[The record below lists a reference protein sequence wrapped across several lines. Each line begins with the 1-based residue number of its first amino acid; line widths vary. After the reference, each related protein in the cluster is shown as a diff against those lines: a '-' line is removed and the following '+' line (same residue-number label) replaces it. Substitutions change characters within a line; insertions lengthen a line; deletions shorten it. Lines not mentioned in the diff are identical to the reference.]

1 MSDKEHNEIPDSR
14 EERLASL
21 YDTDSSAEGLS
32 SEYTLFTRIRD
43 VTNRY
48 SFCDTIAVGGM
59 KTISR
64 VHDSKAD
71 RYVAMATLHEETQE
85 EWFEPFLREACL
97 TARLEHPNI
106 ISIYNIGV
114 NDAGRPFFTMELKVG
129 DSLAGILK
137 KLKARDA
144 DYRERYPLE
153 VLLDIFVKICDA
165 VAYAHSQGVL
175 HLDLKPGN
183 IQVAPF
189 GEVKVCDWGL
199 GCIVDEEVI
208 GEDPLRM
215 HPDLLNAATAFGEI
229 RGTPGFMA
237 PEQIKGSFPYTG
249 QTDVY
254 ALGTI
259 LFSLLAHV
267 PPFFGNN
274 EQIMAKTLEGATR
287 HIPHTAPTSLVAAVH
302 QAMAL
307 EPADRYREVEELGS
321 DIRNYLLGFP
331 TSAEGAGFGR
341 QLMLLYRRNRR
352 ICRTITFGVVF
363 IMAIT
368 VWFVAA
374 LKERERHAHQAK
386 EHAETSFRLYRAE
399 RERAE
404 ERQRDHATE
413 LLDSSLAASDM
424 LPYIAHRDERA
435 YLEMLYQLNLAME
448 LNPKDTYIR
457 SEKGYILFVMQR
469 FKEASGLLQY
479 AQKYA
484 PLEAMAVKYAAGKAE
499 DELLTPEQLAALFR
513 SVKQGSPAFRRSL
526 IEKMAAYDLRRR
538 PDLSD
543 RSVVVK
549 AVLETFNPNWTHRI
563 YEFDA
568 GQRRLII
575 GGEGLKNLK
584 SGERGTSHQSLLRW
598 LNLHTLELRDAGFSR
613 LGTLRDLPL
622 IRLDIRRCKAITGL
636 GSLKIFSLLAE
647 VVVAPGQFEEGQIAN
662 VPEYIKVIELPIQD

>member
-1 MSDKEHNEIPDSR
+1 MADRENNELPGSR
-14 EERLASL
+14 EERLAGL
-21 YDTDSSAEGLS
+21 YDTESSADDLS

-43 VTNRY
+43 VTDRY

-64 VHDSKAD
+64 VHDCKAD
-71 RYVAMATLHEETQE
+71 RYVAMATLHETAPE

-106 ISIYNIGV
+106 ISIYNIGI

-137 KLKARDA
+137 KLNEGDAVHRD
-144 DYRERYPLE
+144 RYPLE
-153 VLLDIFVKICDA
+153 VLLDIFVKVCDA

-199 GCIVDEEVI
+199 GCIVDEEGI

-215 HPDLLNAATAFGEI
+215 HPDLLNSVTAFGKI

-237 PEQIKGSFPYTG
+237 PEQIKGLSRPTD
-249 QTDVY
+249 QADVY
-254 ALGTI
+254 ALGAI

-267 PPFFGNN
+267 APFSGSS
-274 EQIMAKTLEGATR
+274 EQIMSMTLKGTTGA
-287 HIPHTAPTSLVAAVH
+287 IPHSAPKSLVAAVH
-302 QAMAL
+302 KAMAL
-307 EPADRYREVEELGS
+307 EPEQRYRGVEELCS

-341 QLMLLYRRNRR
+341 MLMLLYKRNRR
-352 ICRTITFGVVF
+352 ICRTIAIGLVLV
-363 IMAIT
+363 MAIT
-368 VWFVAA
+368 AWFMVA
-374 LKERERHAHQAK
+374 LREREQRERTAK
-386 EHAETSFRLYRAE
+386 EHAENSFRLYRAE
-399 RERAE
+399 KERAE

-424 LPYIAHRDERA
+424 LPYVAHRDERA
-435 YLEMLYQLNLAME
+435 YLEMLYQLNLAIE

-457 SEKGYILFVMQR
+457 SEKGYILFIQQC
-469 FKEASGLLQY
+469 FNESSGLLQY
-479 AQKYA
+479 AQKYV
-484 PLEAMAVKYAAGKAE
+484 PLEAVAAKYAAGKVD
-499 DELLTPEQLAALFR
+499 DELLKPDELAELFR
-513 SVKQGSPAFRRSL
+513 SVKHGSQAFRRTL

-543 RSVVVK
+543 RSIVVE
-549 AVLETFNPNWTHRI
+549 AVLESFNPAWTNRI

-568 GQRRLII
+568 EQRSLTI
-575 GGEGLKNLK
+575 GGAGLENLK
-584 SGERGTSHQSLLRW
+584 SGDRGTSHQSLLRW
-598 LNLHTLELRDAGFSR
+598 LNLHTLELRDTDFSK

-622 IRLDIRRCKAITGL
+622 ARLDIRNAESIAGL
-636 GSLKIFSLLAE
+636 GALKSFDLLAE
-647 VVVAPGQFEEGQIAN
+647 VVVAPGQFRESQIKN
-662 VPEYIKVIELPIQD
+662 VPGYITVIELPLAE